1 MDPSKVTVIG
11 KMQWTAAHADHVRTG
26 AQARRWLLV
35 LARRMRAVEE
45 ARTLSPAE
53 HLYAHAEAIPLAF
66 DEGKRVARRFLA
78 PDPPPHLLELRAYAK
93 NPYRP
98 WEWVSWWS
106 GMAKYSH
113 VWGGARPRGRR
124 NPPSLRQSLTDDFKN
139 VVSAFRARILGRK
152 A

>member
-1 MDPSKVTVIG
+1 MERPRTLTG
-11 KMQWTAAHADHVRTG
+11 RMLWTADHADHVHTG

-53 HLYAHAEAIPLAF
+53 HLYAHAEALPLAF
-66 DEGKRVARRFLA
+66 DEGKRVAHRFLA
-78 PDPPPHLLELRAYAK
+78 PDPPKHLLELRAYAK

-113 VWGGARPRGRR
+113 VWGGARPSGRR
-124 NPPSLRQSLTDDFKN
+124 SRAPSLADHVRG
-139 VVSAFRARILGRK
+139 VVSAFRSRVLGRK